1 MEERDSV
8 EDQDIFCFFFFWI
21 RLYRVLIIEY
31 AVGELL
37 HMVLIIVY
45 HPQWF

>member
-1 MEERDSV
+1 MIV
-8 EDQDIFCFFFFWI
+8 VCGGPGYLLFLFFWI